1 MAGTPS
7 FPNWAR
13 AEADSGNA
21 EQEGLWRRRPGAVGK
36 GRRGPNLAW
45 VLGSSQCAGGFVQDS
60 VWCRSHQPWE
70 EAGGGGRKRGEGKA
84 GLEAEGDCVPGKG
97 VIFPGLAEP

>member
-70 EAGGGGRKRGEGKA
+70 EARGRRRQA
-84 GLEAEGDCVPGKG
+84 WRQRGDCVPGKG